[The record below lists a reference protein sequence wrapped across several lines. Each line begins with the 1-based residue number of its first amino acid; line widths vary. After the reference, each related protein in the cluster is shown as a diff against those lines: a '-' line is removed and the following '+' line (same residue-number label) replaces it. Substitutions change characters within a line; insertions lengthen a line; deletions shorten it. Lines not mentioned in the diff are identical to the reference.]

1 MRTDT
6 RPSASHS
13 RSVSAVMAKSHGHAA
28 FPASVADAKL
38 IAAAEV
44 LDGDLPAALTGKG
57 RALLQTLADGGH
69 YQPEDGMP
77 HESA

>member
-1 MRTDT
+1 MLF
-6 RPSASHS
+6 
-13 RSVSAVMAKSHGHAA
+13 VNGAA

-69 YQPEDGMP
+69 YQPDDMPDEDDA
-77 HESA
+77 ED